1 VGINPDPTR
10 SPPNPHQKRHNKA
23 PPKTRHHHWQQAKGL
38 HREKEINMPSTHP
51 KTGQADN
58 TTIPH
63 NSTTPQA
70 LATPTS
76 NSPST
81 TNQPAHHRNQNQP
94 QPHQGNPATTTMTTT
109 STPQPS
115 HRPNQNTKAKT
126 CPTLTTNHHAPTT
139 PEPPPL
145 NQPRKHQPQ
154 CHPKSQPTLSIKLII
169 TKPDSTNS
177 PATLPM
183 KHPHQ

>member
-1 VGINPDPTR
+1 MQPIVLWASAPTPHT
-10 SPPNPHQKRHNKA
+10 SPNPPSKEDTTKPLQ
-23 PPKTRHHHWQQAKGL
+23 KTRHHHWQQAKGL

-115 HRPNQNTKAKT
+115 HRPNQNT
-126 CPTLTTNHHAPTT
+126 
-139 PEPPPL
+139 
-145 NQPRKHQPQ
+145 
-154 CHPKSQPTLSIKLII
+154 S
-169 TKPDSTNS
+169 
-177 PATLPM
+177 
-183 KHPHQ
+183 HPHQKHQSKNLPHTHNKPPRANDTGTTTQTNPENINPNATQKANRP